1 MNCSSSCWKM
11 VLQLNKPLIW
21 LIMKLMAR
29 KINKRSVFNNA
40 LYVGT
45 AKALGAS
52 DKIIGL
58 RLFFRGLDFLPDN
71 EDDND
76 NEW

>member
-1 MNCSSSCWKM
+1 
-11 VLQLNKPLIW
+11 
-21 LIMKLMAR
+21 MAR
-29 KINKRSVFNNA
+29 KINKRNVFNNA

-58 RLFFRGLDFLPDN
+58 RLFFRGLDFLPDEN
-71 EDDND
+71 EDD
-76 NEW
+76 E

>member
-1 MNCSSSCWKM
+1 
-11 VLQLNKPLIW
+11 
-21 LIMKLMAR
+21 MAR

-58 RLFFRGLDFLPDN
+58 RLFFRGLDFLPNDEN
-71 EDDND
+71 EDFRD
-76 NEW
+76 E

>member
-1 MNCSSSCWKM
+1 
-11 VLQLNKPLIW
+11 
-21 LIMKLMAR
+21 MAR
-29 KINKRSVFNNA
+29 KINKKNILNNA

-58 RLFFRGLDFLPDN
+58 RLFFRALDFLP
-71 EDDND
+71 ND
-76 NEW
+76 SKDKKKSEWKSI

>member
-1 MNCSSSCWKM
+1 
-11 VLQLNKPLIW
+11 
-21 LIMKLMAR
+21 MAR
-29 KINKRSVFNNA
+29 KINKQNVLNNA

-58 RLFFRGLDFLPDN
+58 RLFFRGLDFLPN
-71 EDDND
+71 DDD
-76 NEW
+76 IDDDW

>member
-1 MNCSSSCWKM
+1 
-11 VLQLNKPLIW
+11 
-21 LIMKLMAR
+21 MAR
-29 KINKRSVFNNA
+29 KINKKNVFNNA

-58 RLFFRGLDFLPDN
+58 RLFFRGLDFLDGDEN
-71 EDDND
+71 EDFRD
-76 NEW
+76 E